1 MTAIFAM
8 WNKYG
13 FALAGDSNA
22 SVGPGGKPDWVDPVE
37 KVFKVDGHQIAF
49 AASGDAAID
58 GVEVNELVREWQ
70 RQLIG
75 ERPTLEEYV
84 EDFLLWFYKQELPI
98 RYNSDDP
105 EMLQTYLEELRD
117 RTEFANV
124 QNMARDEIVQI
135 WYDEIA
141 PKSVY
146 LWEINVFGRN
156 FSAFDANEE
165 LSEEE
170 RVITDFASD
179 IQRKINES
187 ENQNS
192 REYQFMEAAKKNAVE
207 VFPFVFGVEYDDES
221 EWQSSVLEL
230 YYLWIENTW
239 LQIAG
244 EMGSEAKF
252 LFMGYGSTDW
262 IPKAVVLHVF
272 NSYCRIPQVGVF
284 RITSPETAWYLS
296 LAVDIATDQ
305 LIHGYNEGNFQEIDQ
320 VAQPHLKKGHA
331 EEFLG
336 DLRGV
341 SRQKIHETLKKMER
355 LTVERLEFLARSMVQ
370 LESLRSYLDQP
381 LPGVGGDIQVV
392 TMTKSK
398 STVKVY
404 PEFS

>member
-1 MTAIFAM
+1 
-8 WNKYG
+8 
-13 FALAGDSNA
+13 
-22 SVGPGGKPDWVDPVE
+22 
-37 KVFKVDGHQIAF
+37 
-49 AASGDAAID
+49 
-58 GVEVNELVREWQ
+58 
-70 RQLIG
+70 
-75 ERPTLEEYV
+75 
-84 EDFLLWFYKQELPI
+84 
-98 RYNSDDP
+98 
-105 EMLQTYLEELRD
+105 
-117 RTEFANV
+117 
-124 QNMARDEIVQI
+124 
-135 WYDEIA
+135 
-141 PKSVY
+141 
-146 LWEINVFGRN
+146 
-156 FSAFDANEE
+156 
-165 LSEEE
+165 
-170 RVITDFASD
+170 
-179 IQRKINES
+179 
-187 ENQNS
+187 
-192 REYQFMEAAKKNAVE
+192 MEAAKKNAVE

>member
-8 WNKYG
+8 WNRYG

-49 AASGDAAID
+49 AASGAGAID

-98 RYNSDDP
+98 RYNAHNP
-105 EMLQTYLEELRD
+105 AVLQSHLEKLRD
-117 RTEFANV
+117 RTEFANI
-124 QNMARDEIVQI
+124 QNMTREEIVQI
-135 WYDEIA
+135 WYEEIA
-141 PKSVY
+141 PKSIE
-146 LWEINVFGRN
+146 LSEINLFGRN

-165 LSEEE
+165 LVTEDQL
-170 RVITDFASD
+170 ITNFAVD
-179 IQRKINES
+179 IQGKIDES
-187 ENQNS
+187 ESQSS
-192 REYQFMEAAKKNAVE
+192 RIYEFMEALNRNAVE
-207 VFPFVFGVEYDDES
+207 VFPAVFEVAFDVDS
-221 EWQSSVLEL
+221 EWQNALLEL
-230 YYLWIENTW
+230 FYLYMENT
-239 LQIAG
+239 LPQITNDS
-244 EMGSEAKF
+244 SEAKF

-331 EEFLG
+331 EKFLG

-398 STVKVY
+398 STVKIY

>member
-22 SVGPGGKPDWVDPVE
+22 SVGPGDKPDWVDPVE

-49 AASGDAAID
+49 AASGTAAID

-84 EDFLLWFYKQELPI
+84 EDFLLWFYKQELPF

-105 EMLQTYLEELRD
+105 EWLQTYLEKLRD

-141 PKSVY
+141 PKSFY

-170 RVITDFASD
+170 CVITDFASD
-179 IQRKINES
+179 IQRKINEF
-187 ENQNS
+187 ENQYS

-207 VFPFVFGVEYDDES
+207 LFPIVFGIEYDDES
-221 EWQSSVLEL
+221 EWQSSLLEL
-230 YYLWIENTW
+230 FYLYMENP
-239 LQIAG
+239 LPQITH
-244 EMGSEAKF
+244 ESSQAKF

-262 IPKAVVLHVF
+262 IPKAIILNVF

-284 RITSPETAWYLS
+284 RITSPQTAWYLS

-331 EEFLG
+331 EKFLG

-398 STVKVY
+398 STVKIY

>member
-8 WNKYG
+8 WNRYG
-13 FALAGDSNA
+13 FALAGDSNQ
-22 SVGPGGKPDWVDPVE
+22 SVTAEEKTIWLDPVE

-49 AASGDAAID
+49 AASGAGAID

-98 RYNSDDP
+98 RYNAHNP
-105 EMLQTYLEELRD
+105 AVLQSHLEKLRD
-117 RTEFANV
+117 RTEFANI
-124 QNMARDEIVQI
+124 QNMTREEIVQI
-135 WYDEIA
+135 WYEEIA
-141 PKSVY
+141 PKSIE
-146 LWEINVFGRN
+146 LSEINLFGRN

-165 LSEEE
+165 LVTEDQL
-170 RVITDFASD
+170 ITNFAVD
-179 IQRKINES
+179 IQGKIDES
-187 ENQNS
+187 ESQSS
-192 REYQFMEAAKKNAVE
+192 RIYEFMEALNRNAVE
-207 VFPFVFGVEYDDES
+207 VFPAVFEVAFDVDS
-221 EWQSSVLEL
+221 EWQNALLEL
-230 YYLWIENTW
+230 FYLYMENT
-239 LQIAG
+239 LPQITNDS
-244 EMGSEAKF
+244 SEAKF

-331 EEFLG
+331 EKFLG

-398 STVKVY
+398 STVKIY

>member
-49 AASGDAAID
+49 AASGAGAID

-98 RYNSDDP
+98 RYNAHNP
-105 EMLQTYLEELRD
+105 AVLQSHLEKLRD
-117 RTEFANV
+117 RTEFANI
-124 QNMARDEIVQI
+124 QNMTREEIVQI
-135 WYDEIA
+135 WYEKLA
-141 PKSVY
+141 PKSIE
-146 LWEINVFGRN
+146 LSEINLFGRN
-156 FSAFDANEE
+156 FSAFDTNEE
-165 LSEEE
+165 LVAEDQL
-170 RVITDFASD
+170 ITNFAVD
-179 IQRKINES
+179 IQGKIDES
-187 ENQNS
+187 ESQSS
-192 REYQFMEAAKKNAVE
+192 RIYEFMEALNRNAVE
-207 VFPFVFGVEYDDES
+207 VFPAVFEVAFDVDS
-221 EWQSSVLEL
+221 EWQNALLEL
-230 YYLWIENTW
+230 FYLYMENT
-239 LQIAG
+239 LPQITNDS
-244 EMGSEAKF
+244 SEAKF

-284 RITSPETAWYLS
+284 RITSPETTWYLS

-305 LIHGYNEGNFQEIDQ
+305 LIHGYNEGNFLEIDQ
-320 VAQPHLKKGHA
+320 VAQPHLKKSHA
-331 EEFLG
+331 EIFLG

-370 LESLRSYLDQP
+370 LESLRSYLDEP

-398 STVKVY
+398 STVKIY